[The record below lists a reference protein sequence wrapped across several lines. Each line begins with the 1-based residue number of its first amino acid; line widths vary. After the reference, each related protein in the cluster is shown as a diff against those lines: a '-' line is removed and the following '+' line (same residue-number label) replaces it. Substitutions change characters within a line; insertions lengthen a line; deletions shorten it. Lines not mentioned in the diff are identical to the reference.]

1 MPGAR
6 DRSCTDLA
14 ATSHASPLHC
24 CVIVFKMTAE
34 LFESAPT
41 IKAMGREAEFEKI
54 VNDETFSTACSIPV
68 SRTTHC
74 MLY

>member
-1 MPGAR
+1 
-6 DRSCTDLA
+6 
-14 ATSHASPLHC
+14 
-24 CVIVFKMTAE
+24 MTAE